1 MHSSYKDHIIN
12 FLEKEDIRS
21 DLKDIF
27 KPFLKT
33 IYNEMFV
40 YILIICIYNI
50 FLFIIILA
58 IFYIL
63 YNHILNKKPT
73 DII

>member
-1 MHSSYKDHIIN
+1 MHSSYKEHIIN
-12 FLEKEDIRS
+12 FLGKEDIRS

-27 KPFLKT
+27 KPFLKD
-33 IYNEMFV
+33 IYNELFV

-63 YNHILNKKPT
+63 YNHILNKKYMYP
-73 DII
+73 